1 MSANVDE
8 RIVQMQFD
16 NAQFESKAQNTITTL
31 NSLNEA
37 LKLPTGNSGMEKIQ
51 THSAACRRTWG
62 RCACR

>member
-16 NAQFESKAQNTITTL
+16 NEQFERKAQNTITTL

-37 LKLPTGNSGMEKIQ
+37 LKLPTGNFGM
-51 THSAACRRTWG
+51 
-62 RCACR
+62 